1 MQGFGVFDMKDLI
14 SIKDKL
20 TLYAHLSCLYCNT
33 FKIQNL
39 SCLDVTPLGNAVYF
53 YLEYLNSIS
62 LKVELLEVSL

>member
-14 SIKDKL
+14 SIKDEL
-20 TLYAHLSCLYCNT
+20 TLYVHLYCNT
-33 FKIQNL
+33 FEIQNL

>member
-14 SIKDKL
+14 SIKDQL
-20 TLYAHLSCLYCNT
+20 TLYVHLHCNT